1 MDFERDRFERNSVDE
16 FLNALDRNV
25 FRIGRQLA
33 GALVGM
39 TACRL
44 AGLQSPDSPRRRPE
58 LCQTAPGAPR
68 PFMNTPRMKLDASIH
83 SLPNA
88 R

>member
-1 MDFERDRFERNSVDE
+1 MFG
-16 FLNALDRNV
+16 
-25 FRIGRQLA
+25 IGGRLA

-44 AGLQSPDSPRRRPE
+44 AGLQSPDPPRRRPE

-68 PFMNTPRMKLDASIH
+68 SFMNTPRTKLDASIH